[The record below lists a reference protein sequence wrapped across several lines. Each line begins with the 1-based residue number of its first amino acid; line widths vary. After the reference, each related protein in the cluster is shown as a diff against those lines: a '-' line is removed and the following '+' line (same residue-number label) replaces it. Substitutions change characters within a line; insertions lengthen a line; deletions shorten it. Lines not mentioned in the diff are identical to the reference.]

1 MLWKRNLGLE
11 IVAIH
16 PDSGGAPAEIN
27 NMTVV
32 ILAARDRLWSFP
44 VIGGRSLAGFKLLQA
59 NESSYRAWHHG
70 DPPCPGW

>member
-1 MLWKRNLGLE
+1 
-11 IVAIH
+11 
-16 PDSGGAPAEIN
+16 
-27 NMTVV
+27 MTVV

-59 NESSYRAWHHG
+59 NESSYRAQHHG